1 MAQLER
7 KLGLWVSISI
17 VLGSVIGSSIFM
29 KPATMA
35 AQLSSP
41 LLLLLVWIVAGI
53 ISLFGAMIN
62 AEVGCILPETGGQ
75 YVYFRHMYGDFFAY
89 LYGWACFIVI
99 NTASISGIAFV
110 FADYTG
116 YFVKLPHFSHA
127 IERSIPIVIP
137 FIGKFY
143 LLENIGTKAV
153 AIFLILLFT
162 LINIRSLKAGGGV
175 QVFLSVLKVVALL
188 FLIGAIFLS
197 SKGNVHNLTQASVS
211 FNYSPWKILTAFI
224 AATTGALAAYDGWNN
239 LGFISGEIKNP
250 QKNIPWGLIAGLGI
264 CILIYALTN
273 EAYLYMLPVDTMK
286 DSSLVASDA
295 LYKALGIAGGGFVAI
310 LVIIST
316 AGSTNGN
323 ILPCARIIYA
333 MAEEKHFF
341 ASAGKPSSKY
351 HTPVNALWIQA
362 IWAILL
368 VFMGS
373 FDMLMDMFV
382 FISWIYYG
390 FGAYGIVILRKKM
403 PEADRPFKLK
413 GYPYFAVIFILFT
426 TLYVVITLYN
436 DINNYLDG
444 KSAIINSVF
453 GIALTAI
460 GIPLYWYFKK
470 KPAANEVMLP
480 N

>member
-7 KLGLWVSISI
+7 KLGLWVSVSI
-17 VLGSVIGSSIFM
+17 VIGSVIGSSIFM

-62 AEVGCILPETGGQ
+62 AEVGCILPQTGGQ

-89 LYGWACFIVI
+89 LYGWACFMVI

-116 YFVKLPHFSHA
+116 YFIKLPHFSPTIEHA
-127 IERSIPIVIP
+127 IPIAIPL
-137 FIGKFY
+137 IGKFY
-143 LLENIGTKAV
+143 LLENIGTKLI

-162 LINIRSLKAGGGV
+162 LINIRSLKASGGV
-175 QVFLSVLKVVALL
+175 QVLLSVLKVAALL
-188 FLIGAIFLS
+188 FLIGAIFFS
-197 SKGNVHNLTQASVS
+197 SKGDTHNLMQASTS
-211 FNYSPWKILTAFI
+211 FNYSGWKLLTAFI

-250 QKNIPWGLIAGLGI
+250 QKNIPRGLIAGLGV

-273 EAYLYMLPVDTMK
+273 AAYLYMLPIDTMK
-286 DSSLVASDA
+286 HSPLVASDT
-295 LYKALGIAGGGFVAI
+295 LYKVLGIAGGGFVAV

-341 ASAGKPSSKY
+341 ASSGKVSSKY
-351 HTPVNALWIQA
+351 HTPVNALWLQA

-368 VFMGS
+368 VFIGS

-382 FISWIYYG
+382 FISWVYYG
-390 FGAYGIVILRKKM
+390 FAAYGIVVLRKKM
-403 PEADRPFKLK
+403 PEADRPYKLK
-413 GYPYFAVIFILFT
+413 GYPYVPAVFILFT
-426 TLYVVITLYN
+426 TLYVIITLYN
-436 DINNYLDG
+436 DINNYLNG

-470 KPAANEVMLP
+470 KPAANQVMLP